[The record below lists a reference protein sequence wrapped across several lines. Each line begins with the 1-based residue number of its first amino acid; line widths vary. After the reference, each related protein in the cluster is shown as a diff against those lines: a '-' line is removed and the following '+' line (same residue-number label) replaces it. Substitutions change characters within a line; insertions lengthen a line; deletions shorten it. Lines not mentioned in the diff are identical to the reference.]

1 MTYADKIRLLRET
14 IIKASR
20 EPEIMRL
27 ALSFSGSG
35 GDVISNVYNFVKS
48 NIRYVKEPFG
58 CDNFQ
63 YPTYTLRVGFADC
76 EDVSM
81 LIGSILK
88 AGGYTIGFKVAK
100 VSDGYHVWPV
110 VYKDGRWIAL
120 DTTIK
125 KPMGCEVT
133 GEWKKL
139 YIV

>member
-35 GDVISNVYNFVKS
+35 GDVIGNVYSFVKS
-48 NIRYVKEPFG
+48 NIRYEKEPFG

-63 YPTYTLRVGFADC
+63 YPTYTLRVRFGDC
-76 EDVSM
+76 EDHTM
-81 LIGSILK
+81 LIGSILR
-88 AGGYTIGFKVAK
+88 ANGHMVGFKVAK
-100 VSDGYHVWPV
+100 VSDGYHVYPV
-110 VYKDGRWIAL
+110 VYRDGRWIAL
-120 DTTIK
+120 DTTIPE
-125 KPMGCEVT
+125 PMGCEVS